1 MTPALLVAIATFA
14 LVCGAALMAWPAEV
28 DGPAAA
34 PALYRRRIL
43 GAMIVGA
50 SLFLGGFT
58 LAWELAA

>member
-1 MTPALLVAIATFA
+1 MTPALLVAFATFS
-14 LVCGAALMAWPAEV
+14 LICGGALMAWPVSV

-58 LAWELAA
+58 LAWELAR